1 MNHPDIT
8 DGRFRIQM
16 QIFYFQIINPI
27 TIDTN
32 QQYRWEQDFQ
42 GVSFMKTD
50 EYFEEIFC
58 VVSAHTKNFR

>member
-32 QQYRWEQDFQ
+32 QKYRWEKNLQRIRFVQ
-42 GVSFMKTD
+42 TD
-50 EYFEEIFC
+50 EDF
-58 VVSAHTKNFR
+58 

>member
-1 MNHPDIT
+1 MNHPNIT

-32 QQYRWEQDFQ
+32 QKYRWEKDFQ
-42 GVSFMKTD
+42 GVSFVKTD
-50 EYFEEIFC
+50 EDF
-58 VVSAHTKNFR
+58 